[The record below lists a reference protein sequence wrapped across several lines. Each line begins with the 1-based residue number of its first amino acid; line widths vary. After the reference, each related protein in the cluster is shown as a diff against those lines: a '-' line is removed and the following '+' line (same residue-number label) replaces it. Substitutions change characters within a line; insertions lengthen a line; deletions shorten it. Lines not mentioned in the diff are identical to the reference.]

1 MDKFSD
7 LTSPFGKENICGFSK
22 KCVFI
27 KTDKFMAF
35 KFIKLYD
42 PSVKTSS
49 DVFSETS
56 RPYWSHKN
64 LAEMSF

>member
-1 MDKFSD
+1 MDKFID

-35 KFIKLYD
+35 KFIKLYND
-42 PSVKTSS
+42 LRETSS
-49 DVFSETS
+49 DVFSETN
-56 RPYWSHKN
+56 RPYLILLK
-64 LAEMSF
+64 